1 MRILHI
7 IVGLR
12 VGGAELMLKRLVDS
26 AREDL
31 SHNQIVVSLTSIG
44 EVGIQLQKDGI
55 VVHAIG
61 MRSALNLPAAILR
74 LVQLIRNENPDVIQ
88 TWMYHAD
95 LIGGIAARVAGKYP
109 VIWCIRSTT
118 IPQGILSFT
127 YWLVRL
133 CGLLSHLIPSKIIC
147 CANTAKSAH
156 LQLFYPEKKIKVIPN
171 GYDFKPLLE
180 KISSS
185 QESREK
191 LSIKENEIIIGV
203 VGRFDPLKD
212 FYNFISAA
220 AIIASQRKGV
230 KFLMVGR
237 GNEWSNP
244 TLRHW
249 IEEAGLAELFLLVGQ
264 QTDVPYF
271 LSAMNIFCLSSV
283 QEAFPNVVVEA
294 MAMELPCV
302 VTRAGDAADILC
314 DERFIVPVN
323 NSKAL
328 ADSLLKVCELSSH
341 DRQIIGQ
348 SNAKRVRNKYKI
360 EKISKEYFEAYLSA
374 IRK

>member
-7 IVGLR
+7 IVGLGI
-12 VGGAELMLKRLVDS
+12 GGAELMLKRLVDS

-31 SHNQIVVSLTSIG
+31 SYNQTVVSLTSIG
-44 EVGIQLQKDGI
+44 EVGSQLQKDGI
-55 VVHAIG
+55 IVHSIG
-61 MRSALNLPAAILR
+61 MRSALTLPGAMWR
-74 LVQLIRNENPDVIQ
+74 LVRLIRNENPDVIQ

-95 LIGGIAARVAGKYP
+95 LIGGIAARIAGKYP
-109 VIWCIRSTT
+109 VIWCIRSTA
-118 IPQGILSFT
+118 IPQGVLSYTF
-127 YWLVRL
+127 WLVRL
-133 CGLLSHLIPSKIIC
+133 CGLISRIIPSKIIC

-156 LQLFYPEKKIKVIPN
+156 LKLLYPEKKIKVIPN
-171 GYDFKPLLE
+171 GYDFKPFVE
-180 KISSS
+180 KIYSA
-185 QESREK
+185 QELRLK
-191 LSIKENEIIIGV
+191 LNIKENEIVIGV

-212 FYNFISAA
+212 FYNFISSA
-220 AIIASQRKGV
+220 AIIANQRNDV
-230 KFLMVGR
+230 RFLMVGR

-249 IEEAGLAELFLLVGQ
+249 IEDAGLTDIFRLVGQ
-264 QTDVPYF
+264 QTDVPYY

-302 VTRAGDAADILC
+302 VTHAGDAADILC

-328 ADSLLKVCELSSH
+328 AGSLLKICELGSH
-341 DRQIIGQ
+341 DRQIIGK
-348 SNAKRVRNKYKI
+348 SNAERVRNKYNI
-360 EKISKEYFEAYLSA
+360 NKISKDYFETYISV